1 MDGLWKILQ
10 LKLVLGDIILLY
22 SFVLPQKLGFNN
34 EEQHQKIKY
43 FMECSFCVGWL
54 ERTKNGLLLLS
65 LKSKTL

>member
-34 EEQHQKIKY
+34 EEQDQKIKY
-43 FMECSFCVGWL
+43 FMECSFCIGWS